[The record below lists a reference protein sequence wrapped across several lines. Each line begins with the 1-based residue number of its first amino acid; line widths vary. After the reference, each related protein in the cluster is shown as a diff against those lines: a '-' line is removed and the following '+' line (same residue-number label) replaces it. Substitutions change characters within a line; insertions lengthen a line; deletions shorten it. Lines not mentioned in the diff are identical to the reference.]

1 MAVRHGY
8 GKVAG
13 ADALAFAYDTG
24 DTRNSYKG
32 EPTVNEIHTHYDVTF
47 ESLAD
52 GNTATFANQL
62 GTGNYLGV
70 SSTRGYN
77 SSKSLRVN
85 RGTGGTGRVYKTLGL
100 TAGDNITVTAW
111 VYSDVPGPYIHLEY
125 FGGDYS
131 WYVPYTKNSHQGTGW
146 EKLYATANSSATSNT
161 TLYYF
166 FYPSVQNT
174 DTYWDNVQ
182 VEKKS
187 HPTPFVNG
195 TRSVTQGLLDLTGN
209 RTINLTNTSYDS
221 NAQLS
226 FDGSDDGMSIGTG
239 LGLQNTSFS
248 LEAIVKWD
256 GNSTDTFFGYHFAS
270 AQRQSIHWRIYDTGQ
285 LRFDFFSDSINSG
298 AGQIVANTWT
308 HLLVTYDY
316 NTDTCICYKNGSV
329 LMQGSSGPFTGTDA
343 STTAY
348 IGSWG
353 SPGQNFGGEIPVFKK
368 YDRALTAAEVRNNY
382 NNYKGRFDI

>member
-13 ADALAFAYDTG
+13 ANALVFAYDTG
-24 DTRNSYKG
+24 DTRNSYRG

-187 HPTPFVNG
+187 HPTI
-195 TRSVTQGLLDLTGN
+195 DLSN
-209 RTINLTNTSYDS
+209 VSFDS
-221 NAQLS
+221 NAQMV
-226 FDGSDDGMSIGTG
+226 FDGSDDYINLGDSSVWDIGGNGT
-239 LGLQNTSFS
+239 
-248 LEAIVKWD
+248 LEMVLRPT
-256 GNSTDTFFGYHFAS
+256 NSTGNDRLWCVFNNPSNLDAYLNGTS
-270 AQRQSIHWRIYDTGQ
+270 YDVYMHGGVVGTTTPLTPNQ
-285 LRFDFFSDSINSG
+285 YN
-298 AGQIVANTWT
+298 
-308 HLLVTYDY
+308 HLSVTYTNGTIQIYVNGEPGTMAGTTTGY
-316 NTDTCICYKNGSV
+316 NITNPGGSGNTNLYLGRFINGTYN
-329 LMQGSSGPFTGTDA
+329 LYGD
-343 STTAY
+343 
-348 IGSWG
+348 I
-353 SPGQNFGGEIPVFKK
+353 NVFKI
-368 YDRALTAAEVRNNY
+368 YNRGLTAAEVRNNY